1 MDATA
6 QNAEDRIEAK
16 QEAQDAKA
24 AEAARKAV
32 EAEGGLSVEEFEETS
47 STIHGI

>member
-1 MDATA
+1 MDAEERI
-6 QNAEDRIEAK
+6 AEK
-16 QEAQDAKA
+16 QAAQDAKA

-32 EAEGGLSVEEFEETS
+32 EAEGGISVSEFEDVE